1 MKHDYIYNHLNA
13 LEFLLVN
20 HKERWEEIL
29 NAIESI
35 DANNFLKTSNDKTRK
50 GEVLYNQVAINEEF
64 KRILSQSDWGEMKTD
79 YYVSGD
85 ISTAKE
91 LVKIKDSEK
100 QKEIILSRG
109 QKLLSTYNQVDFL
122 KDRIAIEVQFGKYF
136 SVAYDLHVKHTFFFL
151 RDEIDVGIE
160 IIPTHAMMRRMDTGV
175 AWFENEVANVV
186 REGRNN
192 PSVPI
197 VIIGI
202 EPEDLIPETNAKS
215 REDAARKRVAKI
227 EQTITECEAR
237 LLKERNRLEGL
248 EREVKERVEAVEQA
262 EMMAEQQQTDKFVK
276 KVQSAQRKLAE
287 SQEAVD
293 KSNQRIEDIISK
305 AEQAESELADA
316 RENLTKAEQDVR
328 RSEELQARFN
338 QAENE

>member
-13 LEFLLVN
+13 LEFLLVK
-20 HKERWEEIL
+20 HKDRWNEIL

-50 GEVLYNQVAINEEF
+50 GEVLYNQVAINDEF
-64 KRILSQSDWGEMKTD
+64 KKILSLSDWGEMKTD

-85 ISTAKE
+85 IQTAKE

-100 QKEIILSRG
+100 QKEIIISRG

-122 KDRIAIEVQFGKYF
+122 KDRIAVEVQFGKYF

-215 REDAARKRVAKI
+215 RKETARKRVAKI
-227 EQTITECEAR
+227 EQTLTKCEAR
-237 LLKERNRLEGL
+237 LLKERNKLEGL
-248 EREVKERVEAVEQA
+248 KRKVKERIEALEQA
-262 EMMAEQQQTDKFVK
+262 EVMAEQQQTERLIK
-276 KVQSAQRKLAE
+276 KVQSAQKKLAE
-287 SQEAVD
+287 SQVAVD
-293 KSNQRIEDIISK
+293 KSNQKIDDLTGK
-305 AEQAESELADA
+305 AEQARAELDDA
-316 RENLTKAEQDVR
+316 RENLVKAEGDVKR
-328 RSEELQARFN
+328 CEELQARLN
-338 QAENE
+338 QEDDK